1 MTHSLDDTQTLASLG
16 AANLRSLANLPFL
29 RVIRM
34 WTRDCVHTAT
44 NEPIPGLEEAL
55 CWRPSGNLVTS
66 TATAAGRQQVKLR
79 SVLTAQSTDISKR
92 FEILFCYKTLCTLI
106 LTLKN
111 IPSLLLRLS
120 LWSVMGCDMESFL
133 CHYTYQT
140 QSYQVRLTLP
150 LLIGETYSETYP
162 ASLTSYTVT
171 YTVTETYP
179 ASLTSFGKHLL
190 NLPPLSETLWNAGS
204 NVLAVV
210 YDGKDQSHVMLYT
223 CTNYSWQVR
232 SGVGVPLLVL

>member
-16 AANLRSLANLPFL
+16 AANLRSLANLPFY

-111 IPSLLLRLS
+111 IPSLSLRLS

-162 ASLTSYTVT
+162 ASLSF
-171 YTVTETYP
+171 
-179 ASLTSFGKHLL
+179 FGKHLL

>member
-16 AANLRSLANLPFL
+16 AANLRSLANLPFY

-92 FEILFCYKTLCTLI
+92 FTILVFLQNSVYTDF
-106 LTLKN
+106 N
-111 IPSLLLRLS
+111 IKEHPITVTQVIFMERNGLRHGEFPLS
-120 LWSVMGCDMESFL
+120 LHLPNTVVSGE
-133 CHYTYQT
+133 TY
-140 QSYQVRLTLP
+140 P
-150 LLIGETYSETYP
+150 LLIGESYP
-162 ASLTSYTVT
+162 
-171 YTVTETYP
+171 
-179 ASLTSFGKHLL
+179 
-190 NLPPLSETLWNAGS
+190 
-204 NVLAVV
+204 
-210 YDGKDQSHVMLYT
+210 
-223 CTNYSWQVR
+223 
-232 SGVGVPLLVL
+232 